1 MDGSNRMQSIDRRL
15 FLGASASTLLA
26 MPALAQQDATPSK
39 PAEARPV
46 ETKPPETKPPETKPP
61 ETKPGAVALDKRLSQ
76 VIAEFVTGFDLKTV
90 PPVVIDR
97 ARVAVTDTVGVMLAG
112 SRQDVSHILCDMVRL
127 EGATPSASIVGQ
139 SLRSSPQLAAL
150 ANGVAAHAMD
160 YDFTFVAGQAASAV
174 LPAVLPVAETTGAT
188 PAELMAAFIIG
199 CEVAARVGRSNFLAS
214 SVGGWHT
221 VGTIGAIAAAAASA
235 RLMKVPA
242 EQIPDVIGIGASLA
256 SGLSVNFG
264 TMSKPLHSG
273 QAARNGVMAALLGGH
288 GFTAQPNALEGHSGY
303 FDDFGR
309 GLEVSFEPFRDLGR
323 RYDLEVMGYDLKAYP
338 CGGLAHTAIEA
349 ALALRERL
357 APRLSDITSIRCA
370 VTRNAGQRAGTQYPQ
385 SIENAKFSLSYM
397 VAYSLVHGAPMIAAF
412 TEQAIKDERVKAVAK
427 TVSASVDPALGPG
440 TRRSPAILKVTLS
453 DGQTFEARVDDQT
466 GSINKPM
473 TQAQV
478 EAKFLDCAAQSVNAD
493 VAKKILAALN
503 GLPARASFADFWPLV
518 RLS

>member
-1 MDGSNRMQSIDRRL
+1 MDASNRMQSIDRRL

-26 MPALAQQDATPSK
+26 MPALAQNEAK
-39 PAEARPV
+39 PAETKPA
-46 ETKPPETKPPETKPP
+46 ETKPAETKPSAPAPD
-61 ETKPGAVALDKRLSQ
+61 GKRLSQ
-76 VIAEFVTGFDLKTV
+76 LIADFVTGLDLKAV

-97 ARVAVTDTVGVMLAG
+97 ARVAITDTVGVMLAG
-112 SRQDVSHILCDMVRL
+112 SHQDVSHILCDMVRL

-139 SLRSSPQLAAL
+139 SLRTSPQLAAL

-221 VGTIGAIAAAAASA
+221 VGTVGVIAAAAASA
-235 RLMKVPA
+235 RLLKVPA
-242 EQIPDVIGIGASLA
+242 AQIPEVIGISASLA

-273 QAARNGVMAALLGGH
+273 QAARNGVMAALLGRN
-288 GFTAQPNALEGHSGY
+288 GFTAQPHALEGHSGY
-303 FDDFGR
+303 FEDFGR
-309 GLEVSFEPFRDLGR
+309 GLEVTYEPFRDLGR
-323 RYDLEVMGYDLKAYP
+323 RFDLEVMGYDLKAYP

-357 APRLSDITSIRCA
+357 APRLADITSIRCS
-370 VTRNAGQRAGTQYPQ
+370 VTRNAGQRAGTQYPR

-397 VAYSLVHGAPMIAAF
+397 VAYSLVHGAPMIGAF
-412 TEQAIKDERVKAVAK
+412 TEEAIRDDQVKAVAR
-427 TVSASVDPALGPG
+427 TVSATVDPALGPG
-440 TRRSPAILKVTLS
+440 TRESPAILKVTLA
-453 DGQTFEARVDDQT
+453 DGQTFEKRIDYQT
-466 GSINKPM
+466 GSIQNPM

-478 EAKFLDCAAQSVNAD
+478 EAKFLDCAAQSIKSD
-493 VAKKILAALN
+493 VARQILAALN
-503 GLPARASFADFWPLV
+503 ALPARPSFTDFWPLV